1 MMVFPL
7 PLLTFLMAAVAAT
20 LIWRLDFGLALARTL
35 FVAFFALVAC
45 GALLVGLRFGYGVEQ
60 FIPLQRALPLLGGPL
75 LYLGFAVLTVPAA
88 QVPRMLAV
96 HLGIALGAALVA
108 PNLFAGWLGLDSV
121 IALSYSVYAAAILL
135 LWRKGPNTLCH
146 ARLEMTA
153 ALHRWMLWAAGFLLA
168 MVLIDTAIAASFAL
182 HRSDEAVKII
192 SFGSVALIGL
202 MVLAIITAASFGAS
216 RKPQTIVLV
225 PQDEAA
231 ALEQAAHAFLT
242 STQLYLDP
250 ALSIDRLA
258 KRMHVPMRNL
268 SAAINQSKGMNVS
281 QYVNGFRLSH
291 AATLLRETQLSV
303 TEIAAQAGFL
313 SRSNFYREFQRSHN
327 QSPAA
332 YRQQSGQ

>member
-7 PLLTFLMAAVAAT
+7 PLLTFLMAAIAAI
-20 LIWRLDFGLALARTL
+20 LIWRVDFGLAVARNL
-35 FVAFFALVAC
+35 FVAFFAVVAC

-75 LYLGFAVLTVPAA
+75 LYLGFAVLAVPPAHL
-88 QVPRMLAV
+88 PRMFSL
-96 HLGIALGAALVA
+96 HLGIALVAALVA

-121 IALSYSVYAAAILL
+121 IALSYSVYAAAILVR
-135 LWRKGPNTLCH
+135 WRKGQNSLCH
-146 ARLEMTA
+146 ARLEMAA

-192 SFGSVALIGL
+192 SFGSAAVIGL
-202 MVLAIITAASFGAS
+202 MVLAIITAASFGVS
-216 RKPQTIVLV
+216 RKPKAIVLV

-231 ALEQAAHAFLT
+231 ALEQAAHTFLT

-258 KRMHVPMRNL
+258 KRMHVPMRTL
-268 SAAINQSKGMNVS
+268 SAAINQSKSMNVS

-313 SRSNFYREFQRSHN
+313 SRSNFYREFQRSYN

-332 YRQQSGQ
+332 YRQGQSE